1 MLILDGTLEGEK
13 NIALIFSKI
22 SVFTV
27 SFFSIMLQ
35 TSHGMT
41 WQEFENEF
49 QLSRVN
55 FGWMTEKFWGSV
67 VFYILRP
74 SSHCD
79 LVVRPP
85 CKLFF

>member
-49 QLSRVN
+49 QLSR
-55 FGWMTEKFWGSV
+55 
-67 VFYILRP
+67 
-74 SSHCD
+74 
-79 LVVRPP
+79 
-85 CKLFF
+85 